1 VCFCGVCNIRH
12 FRCLEKYFSKIIAK
26 LNHDLSVI
34 LGGALLLVFLFS
46 AFSRVVCLSGVEVL
60 LEWQADINN
69 SLKIPLLLVFDW
81 MSLFFISTV
90 SLISARVL
98 LYSSSY
104 MAQENFFS
112 RFIVLVFSFVLRIRI
127 LILRPNFISIL
138 LGWDGLGVTSYLL
151 VIYFQSAKSYS
162 AGMLTALT
170 NRLGDVGLLLVIG
183 LYAQFGSWSFFYQ
196 RSLTGPLPAFML
208 VILILTASTKR
219 AQLPFSSWL
228 PAAMAAPTP
237 VSSLVHSSTLVTA
250 GVYLLIRLNYMIRS
264 FHLLWVLTGLGLLT
278 MFIAGIRAMGELD
291 IKKVIA
297 LSTLRQLGLMFIV
310 LGLGLPVLA
319 FYHLVSHAYFKAMLF
334 MCAGAII
341 HTFKDYQDLRTLGGG
356 FKSLPFSTA
365 VFTVANLRLC
375 GVPFMSGFF
384 SKDLILEMLIMG
396 GPNLFVFFVAAIST
410 ILTVIYSTRLIQM
423 IFFGRLKSEPIFR
436 LREIDL
442 FIKTRITLLLG
453 FSCVGGLG
461 ISWLLEAHCYLI
473 FLPLWL
479 KLLVLF
485 IVLFSPLTL
494 AGLPRPGRGRTF
506 KFLQFMWF
514 MPFLFRARF
523 SRGGLKAGKKIYSL
537 GDRGWV
543 WSSLITSLKNPAS
556 LLESYFYFSF
566 KGAFLKRLGLTLLF
580 IFLLV

>member
-1 VCFCGVCNIRH
+1 
-12 FRCLEKYFSKIIAK
+12 
-26 LNHDLSVI
+26 
-34 LGGALLLVFLFS
+34 
-46 AFSRVVCLSGVEVL
+46 
-60 LEWQADINN
+60 
-69 SLKIPLLLVFDW
+69 
-81 MSLFFISTV
+81 
-90 SLISARVL
+90 
-98 LYSSSY
+98 
-104 MAQENFFS
+104 
-112 RFIVLVFSFVLRIRI
+112 
-127 LILRPNFISIL
+127 
-138 LGWDGLGVTSYLL
+138 
-151 VIYFQSAKSYS
+151 
-162 AGMLTALT
+162 
-170 NRLGDVGLLLVIG
+170 
-183 LYAQFGSWSFFYQ
+183 
-196 RSLTGPLPAFML
+196 
-208 VILILTASTKR
+208 
-219 AQLPFSSWL
+219 
-228 PAAMAAPTP
+228 
-237 VSSLVHSSTLVTA
+237 
-250 GVYLLIRLNYMIRS
+250 
-264 FHLLWVLTGLGLLT
+264 

-461 ISWLLEAHCYLI
+461 IS
-473 FLPLWL
+473 
-479 KLLVLF
+479 
-485 IVLFSPLTL
+485 
-494 AGLPRPGRGRTF
+494 
-506 KFLQFMWF
+506 
-514 MPFLFRARF
+514 
-523 SRGGLKAGKKIYSL
+523 
-537 GDRGWV
+537 
-543 WSSLITSLKNPAS
+543 
-556 LLESYFYFSF
+556 
-566 KGAFLKRLGLTLLF
+566 
-580 IFLLV
+580 